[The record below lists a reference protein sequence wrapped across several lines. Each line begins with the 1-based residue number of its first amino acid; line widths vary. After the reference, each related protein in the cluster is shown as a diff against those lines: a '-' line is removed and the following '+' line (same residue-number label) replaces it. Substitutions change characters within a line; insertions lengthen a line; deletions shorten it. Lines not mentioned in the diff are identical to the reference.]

1 MTPEQSYAL
10 IGLGTGLLQNATSSD
25 PYTRPRISTGLGA
38 GIPMALQGIQLAQ
51 QQAAQRQQAAQ
62 QDLMRQATMYYLIR
76 QAQGQ
81 QAANQGQVPMQ
92 LPAQGQA
99 PVSPGGRGQVQLPQN
114 AMPADLSQL
123 PLAMTAPN
131 QDSLAPKG
139 ASAPPMVGDLLSRL
153 RPEQVAAFLAA
164 AGGDPSQS
172 LPYIAPKQYGS
183 TVNVRDP
190 ITGQVKT
197 VQLSEYGT
205 GQPLGQAFAPHMVDL
220 GGEKRFLDYAQ
231 VPNNTSFGVSINPND
246 QLKSDTALQVAR
258 MRLAATQAA
267 AAQPKPADI
276 TPIRMTDPE
285 TGLPVTR
292 FVNKQVLA
300 QTGDINKATIT
311 QLTGAPKAL
320 PTPVLEKTKQA
331 AAFGPQLATFLQNRS
346 DYEMPVIGG
355 GIARAAAT
363 TGDRKAADALAAF
376 NAMRVAGQSQIPGI
390 PSNRDVEQFIASLP
404 SLSKSTEQNNAAALQ
419 SYKAQRE
426 QLELARDAYRKAG
439 YDTTPIEAALQ
450 SFDSSISPIL
460 SGILPKAK
468 DGAYIVSDETEA
480 QLVPSGAP
488 FVIQGTN
495 IRKVKP

>member
-1 MTPEQSYAL
+1 
-10 IGLGTGLLQNATSSD
+10 
-25 PYTRPRISTGLGA
+25 
-38 GIPMALQGIQLAQ
+38 
-51 QQAAQRQQAAQ
+51 
-62 QDLMRQATMYYLIR
+62 
-76 QAQGQ
+76 
-81 QAANQGQVPMQ
+81 
-92 LPAQGQA
+92 
-99 PVSPGGRGQVQLPQN
+99 
-114 AMPADLSQL
+114 
-123 PLAMTAPN
+123 
-131 QDSLAPKG
+131 
-139 ASAPPMVGDLLSRL
+139 MVGDLLSRL

-190 ITGQVKT
+190 ATGQVKT

-205 GQPLGQAFAPHMVDL
+205 GRPLGQAFAPNMVDL

-258 MRLAATQAA
+258 MRLAAAQAA

-331 AAFGPQLATFLQNRS
+331 AAFGPQLATFLQNRN
-346 DYEMPVIGG
+346 DYEMPVLGG
-355 GIARAAAT
+355 GIARAAAA

-376 NAMRVAGQSQIPGI
+376 NAMRIAGQSQIPGI